1 MAALFAAAAN
11 TPLALSIMA
20 VELVG
25 ASALPHVAIVAT
37 VAYLLTGH
45 RGIYPAQRIA
55 RLKHGGPLLT
65 RLVPLRELPT
75 EPPESQEPPGQRE
88 STRR

>member
-1 MAALFAAAAN
+1 MGAAVGLAAMFAAAAN

-20 VELVG
+20 VELLG
-25 ASALPHVAIVAT
+25 AAVLPHVALVAT

-55 RLKHGGPLLT
+55 RLKHGGPLLR
-65 RLVPLRELPT
+65 RLVSLRELP
-75 EPPESQEPPGQRE
+75 EEEKERKKERS
-88 STRR
+88 